1 MSDSTYGIDPAT
13 QSANEDWLHRTWDIY
28 DYQTGEKVDTLA
40 GLSGLAASPE
50 DVARLVLTPPSL
62 YNAPPKLIA
71 EARALLGD
79 KAPPPPRK
87 PWDPD
92 PTGPIWGSPRSA
104 PVGGDTDHPAP
115 HGDETAALHTA
126 PSDSSTP
133 CGTSTDETTE

>member
-71 EARALLGD
+71 EECARWRGHG
-79 KAPPPPRK
+79 PPRSTRRRDRC
-87 PWDPD
+87 PSHRTERLFDPL
-92 PTGPIWGSPRSA
+92 R
-104 PVGGDTDHPAP
+104 HQYR
-115 HGDETAALHTA
+115 
-126 PSDSSTP
+126 
-133 CGTSTDETTE
+133 